1 MGKKKNFNRNTL
13 SIVINEGL
21 ITESDIVNSTIE
33 GGDII
38 NANIVDLKLKS
49 ALIDESTITNSNFAN
64 GNILASTISDSVA
77 SNLEILGGTIL
88 ASTISDSVASNLEI
102 LGGTILA
109 STISDSVASNLEI
122 LGGTILASS
131 ISDSVASNLEILGGT
146 ILASSISDSVVSGNV
161 LISDVHLQNSNLINN
176 TITGNTLIE
185 TAKISKTIIENS
197 HILDSLLSNVS
208 IGGLSSN
215 IDYTQ
220 SPLNGY
226 YSTVFCNQTILNNF
240 ALEITFVSGK
250 ILAQP
255 TNPASRNAFFG
266 IAQPPTSSNGTI
278 NVLTQGV
285 SYIVVR
291 NQINLPV
298 LVRSNTGQWV
308 PLRDAS
314 GKIITQT
321 VVIPLYKDDLL
332 VLAGTNSDI
341 LAGPLTQY
349 YSFNAIGNN
358 GLLTVYKTIQI
369 NQATGTYVINSVDQ
383 NTIQA
388 QKLINGGKFIQV
400 LHIET
405 DSGRV
410 IGFISN

>member
-13 SIVINEGL
+13 SIQINEGL
-21 ITESDIVNSTIE
+21 ITESNIVNSTIE

-49 ALIDESTITNSNFAN
+49 ALIDESTISNSNYAN
-64 GNILASTISDSVA
+64 GNIV
-77 SNLEILGGTIL
+77 
-88 ASTISDSVASNLEI
+88 
-102 LGGTILA
+102 
-109 STISDSVASNLEI
+109 
-122 LGGTILASS
+122 ASS
-131 ISDSVASNLEILGGT
+131 ISDSVASNLEITSGT
-146 ILASSISDSVVSGNV
+146 IVASSISDSVASNLEITSGTIVASSIIDSVASNLEITSGTIVASSIIDSIISGNV
-161 LISDVHLQNSNLINN
+161 LISDVQLQNSNLINN
-176 TITGNTLIE
+176 LLTGNTIIE
-185 TAKISKTIIENS
+185 TAKISKTIIEKS

-208 IGGLSSN
+208 IGGFSSN

-226 YSTVFCNQTILNNF
+226 YSTVFCNQPILTNV
-240 ALEITFVSGK
+240 AVEITFVSGK
-250 ILAQP
+250 IIAQP

-266 IAQPPTSSNGTI
+266 IAQPPTSSNGTTI

-285 SYIVVR
+285 SYIAVR

-298 LVRSNTGQWV
+298 LVRSNTGQLV
-308 PLRDAS
+308 ALRDAS

-321 VVIPLYKDDLL
+321 VVIPLNKDDLL

-341 LAGPLTQY
+341 LVGPLTQY

-369 NQATGTYVINSVDQ
+369 NQATGSYLINSVDQ

-400 LHIET
+400 LEIEN

>member
-1 MGKKKNFNRNTL
+1 MGKKKNFNRNAV
-13 SIVINEGL
+13 SIIINEGL

-33 GGDII
+33 GGNII

-49 ALIDESTITNSNFAN
+49 ALIDESTITNSNYAN
-64 GNILASTISDSVA
+64 GSILASSIIDSVA
-77 SNLEILGGTIL
+77 ANLEIT
-88 ASTISDSVASNLEI
+88 S
-102 LGGTILA
+102 
-109 STISDSVASNLEI
+109 
-122 LGGTILASS
+122 GTILASS
-131 ISDSVASNLEILGGT
+131 ISDSVAANLEITSGT
-146 ILASSISDSVVSGNV
+146 ILASSIIDSIISGNV
-161 LISDVHLQNSNLINN
+161 LISGVHLQNSNLVNN
-176 TITGNTLIE
+176 TITGNTVIE

-208 IGGLSSN
+208 IGGFSSN
-215 IDYTQ
+215 INYTQ

-226 YSTVFCNQTILNNF
+226 YSTVFCNQTILTNV
-240 ALEITFVSGK
+240 AVEITYVSGK
-250 ILAQP
+250 IIAQP

-285 SYIVVR
+285 SYIAVR

-298 LVRSNTGQWV
+298 LFRSNTGQWV

-321 VVIPLYKDDLL
+321 VVIPLNKDDLL

-341 LAGPLTQY
+341 LVGPLTQY

-369 NQATGTYVINSVDQ
+369 NQTTGTYLINSVDQ
-383 NTIQA
+383 NTIHA
-388 QKLINGGKFIQV
+388 QKIINGGKFIQV
-400 LHIET
+400 LEIEN

>member
-1 MGKKKNFNRNTL
+1 MGKKKNFNRNNV
-13 SIVINEGL
+13 SIIINEGV
-21 ITESDIVNSTIE
+21 ITESEIVNSNIE
-33 GGDII
+33 GGNII

-49 ALIDESTITNSNFAN
+49 ALIDESTITNSNYTN
-64 GNILASTISDSVA
+64 GNIV
-77 SNLEILGGTIL
+77 
-88 ASTISDSVASNLEI
+88 
-102 LGGTILA
+102 
-109 STISDSVASNLEI
+109 
-122 LGGTILASS
+122 ASS
-131 ISDSVASNLEILGGT
+131 ISDSVASNLEITSSAIADSSISDSVASNLEIT
-146 ILASSISDSVVSGNV
+146 SSAIADSSISDSVTSNLEITNSAIADSSISDSVVSGNV
-161 LISDVHLQNSNLINN
+161 LISDVHLQNSNLVNN
-176 TITGNTLIE
+176 TITGNTIIE

-208 IGGLSSN
+208 IGGFSSN

-226 YSTVFCNQTILNNF
+226 YSTVFSNQPILNN
-240 ALEITFVSGK
+240 AAVEITLVSGK
-250 ILAQP
+250 IIAQP

-278 NVLTQGV
+278 SVLTQGV
-285 SYIVVR
+285 SYIAVR

-298 LVRSNTGQWV
+298 LNRSTTGWV

-321 VVIPLYKDDLL
+321 VAIPLYKDDLL

-341 LAGPLTQY
+341 LVGPLTQY
-349 YSFNAIGNN
+349 YAYNAIGNN

-369 NQATGTYVINSVDQ
+369 NQANGTYLINSVDQ

-388 QKLINGGKFIQV
+388 QKIINGGKFIQV
-400 LHIET
+400 LQIEI

>member
-13 SIVINEGL
+13 SIIINEGL

-33 GGDII
+33 GGNII
-38 NANIVDLKLKS
+38 NANIVDLKLNS
-49 ALIDESTITNSNFAN
+49 ALIDESTITHSNV
-64 GNILASTISDSVA
+64 LASTISDSVA
-77 SNLEILGGTIL
+77 SNLEITSGSII

-102 LGGTILA
+102 TSGSIIA
-109 STISDSVASNLEI
+109 STISDSVI
-122 LGGTILASS
+122 Y
-131 ISDSVASNLEILGGT
+131 
-146 ILASSISDSVVSGNV
+146 GNV
-161 LISDVHLQNSNLINN
+161 LISEVHLQHSNLVNN
-176 TITGNTLIE
+176 TITGNTIIE

-215 IDYTQ
+215 VDFTE

-226 YSTVFCNQTILNNF
+226 YSTVFCNQPILTNV
-240 ALEITFVSGK
+240 ALEVYFSSGK
-250 ILAQP
+250 IITQP
-255 TNPASRNAFFG
+255 TEPASRNAFFG
-266 IAQPPTSSNGTI
+266 IAQPPNSSKGTI

-285 SYIVVR
+285 SYVAVR

-308 PLRDAS
+308 ALRDAS

-321 VVIPLYKDDLL
+321 VVIPIYKDDLL

-341 LAGPLTQY
+341 LVGPLTQY

-369 NQATGTYVINSVDQ
+369 NQATGTYLINSVDQ

-400 LHIET
+400 LQIE
-405 DSGRV
+405 SGRV
-410 IGFISN
+410 MGFISN